1 MDGAGV
7 RRACESA
14 YRRRRLDAIGGRP
27 RREVAEGDGLAVEE
41 EAAEVRDAPTDGG
54 EAERLRLLAALL
66 GRRREGVGPLL
77 IPTTA
82 GGAVV
87 KVAADF
93 APRRRRRPPRGG
105 GECGELVRRDGAAE
119 ERVRLARDLGRVDHD
134 FGRPELREEGA
145 QARVVLV
152 VDALAERERRRL
164 RIHIADAWGENALR
178 LVVAGMP
185 GRGCGGGHLS
195 VDVAHPDRARLDV
208 LRHREQVGG
217 VDVCVRRRP
226 LRQHL
231 AEFAA
236 DGALLLDALRLRVVA
251 RLRAD
256 VGVAG

>member
-1 MDGAGV
+1 VRGGEVAAAVVVEAAVGGGRWRGFDG
-7 RRACESA
+7 RASA
-14 YRRRRLDAIGGRP
+14 YRRRRLDAVGGRP
-27 RREVAEGDGLAVEE
+27 RGEVAEGDGLAVEE
-41 EAAEVRDAPTDGG
+41 EATEVRDAPTDGG

-77 IPTTA
+77 VPTTA
-82 GGAVV
+82 GGATVV

-105 GECGELVRRDGAAE
+105 GECGELVGGDGAAE

-134 FGRPELREEGA
+134 FGRAELREEGA

-152 VDALAERERRRL
+152 VDALAKRERRRL
-164 RIHIADAWGENALR
+164 RVDITDA
-178 LVVAGMP
+178 
-185 GRGCGGGHLS
+185 
-195 VDVAHPDRARLDV
+195 DRARLDV

-217 VDVCVRRRP
+217 VDVGVRRRP

-231 AEFAA
+231 AELAA
-236 DGALLLDALRLRVVA
+236 DGALLLDPLRLRVVA

-256 VGVAG
+256 VGG